1 MKTFLKP
8 LAALC
13 ASIAMPIAASAAPLT
28 FYMDEVTAYQGLS
41 MCANSNLNTVTA
53 SLATAMRSDGWTG
66 SRFVNAS
73 AWPQDFRDKL
83 LDSNGLDDSYGDAAS
98 LSVFAGHGSPGQLLF
113 QPRNGVCTANAGRN
127 MTLGPGSTGG
137 NAAVGMW
144 LSCEMLSAG
153 LLDESTSAYRR
164 MNLRQSLGWL
174 NSIGIGDNEPRDFY
188 NRSKSMANKD
198 AWLQQMRGW
207 GRQPI
212 VLTATTARDAGT
224 CWYYHGQQSLGRR
237 AVDKLGG
244 AWGYRCWEF
253 VSS

>member
-1 MKTFLKP
+1 MTSILKT

-13 ASIAMPIAASAAPLT
+13 ASIALPLGAQASPLT
-28 FYMDEVTAYQGLS
+28 FYMGEVTQYAGLT

-53 SLATAMRSDGWTG
+53 SLATAIRADGWTG

-83 LDSNGLDDSYGDAAS
+83 FDSGGLDDSYGDAAS
-98 LSVFAGHGSPGQLLF
+98 LTVFAGHGSPGRVLF
-113 QPRNGVCTANAGRN
+113 QPRNGVCTASAGTN
-127 MTLGPGSTGG
+127 MALGAGSTGG

-144 LSCEMLSAG
+144 LSCEMLRAG

-164 MNLRQSLGWL
+164 MNLRQSLGWM
-174 NSIGIGDNEPRDFY
+174 NSIAIGDNEPRDFY
-188 NRSKSMANKD
+188 NKSKSMPNKD

-212 VLTATTARDAGT
+212 VLTATTASDAGT
-224 CWYYHGQQSLGRR
+224 CWAIHGSQSLGRR
-237 AVDKLGG
+237 VVDRLGG
-244 AWGYRCWEF
+244 SWGYRCWEF
-253 VSS
+253 IS